1 MVLGVTPVE
10 LGVEVTAGVLVAGA
24 ATAAA
29 VTVHRVRRRLRAL
42 KASPAARGVVALLD
56 AVRTPGGLRA
66 GVTPARLRLDM
77 WQAVGAATRAVRQAS
92 GAGAVLGDLPSLA
105 RRLRRAAEDLDR
117 VLAMA
122 GGLDVSAPA
131 VVDVRRQVAEAVR
144 ASESIRTAALASAG
158 DAAGAR
164 LDRLAADAE
173 HELESVNAGLARARL
188 ALSPLAQPS
197 PADAA
202 GRPART

>member
-29 VTVHRVRRRLRAL
+29 VTVRRVRRRWRAL
-42 KASPAARGVVALLD
+42 KASPAARGVMALLD

-66 GVTPARLRLDM
+66 GVTPARLRLDL

-92 GAGAVLGDLPSLA
+92 GAGAALGDLPSLT
-105 RRLRRAAEDLDR
+105 RRLRQAAEDLDR
-117 VLAMA
+117 ALAMA
-122 GGLDVSAPA
+122 GGLDVSAPT
-131 VVDVRRQVAEAVR
+131 VVDVHRQVAEAMR
-144 ASESIRTAALASAG
+144 ASQSIRTAALASAG

-164 LDRLAADAE
+164 LEQLAADAE
-173 HELESVNAGLARARL
+173 QELESVNAGVARARR
-188 ALSPLAQPS
+188 ALSLSAQPP

-202 GRPART
+202 GRSART